1 MNNVGYLEDSDFD
14 QNGSII
20 NPEILSM
27 KMPVVVMMQASWCP
41 HCKSAIPA
49 FDEFAGL
56 SQGKVFSAT
65 IQSDGDRESEKALGK
80 LIKETIMNH
89 GKEFERYAML
99 DKGISS
105 MNMHY
110 YKHQIESSM
119 TPYILEERQLRATQ
133 MDIFSRLMRD
143 RLLWVAGGVD
153 DRMSTV
159 VQAQLMYLDSSDKTD
174 ITMHIDSPGGSV
186 KSGLSMVDVMNYIS
200 CDIRTVNTGM
210 AASMGS
216 ILLGAG
222 TKGKRSSLR
231 FSRTMLHQSSG
242 GAGGNIQD
250 ARISFIEWEKINN
263 TLFELLGEYCG
274 KDADQVKND
283 ASRDLWL
290 DSQQALDYGII
301 DEIVK
306 TKKKGK

>member
-1 MNNVGYLEDSDFD
+1 MNIGQDFK
-14 QNGSII
+14 NYYT
-20 NPEILSM
+20 
-27 KMPVVVMMQASWCP
+27 K
-41 HCKSAIPA
+41 H
-49 FDEFAGL
+49 
-56 SQGKVFSAT
+56 
-65 IQSDGDRESEKALGK
+65 LGK
-80 LIKETIMNH
+80 
-89 GKEFERYAML
+89 GSL
-99 DKGISS
+99 DL
-105 MNMHY
+105 HY
-110 YKHQIESSM
+110 YENQIESSM
-119 TPYILEERQLRATQ
+119 TPYILEEREMRVTQ

-143 RLLWVAGGVD
+143 RLLWVAGPVD

-159 VQAQLMYLDSSDKTD
+159 VQAQLMFLDSSDKTD

-216 ILLGAG
+216 VLLGAG

-242 GAGGNIQD
+242 GFRGNIQD
-250 ARISFIEWEKINN
+250 AEIDMKEWKKINE
-263 TLFELLGEYCG
+263 TLFDLLGSYCG
-274 KDADQVKND
+274 KTAKQVMKD

-290 DSQQALDYGII
+290 SSQESLDYGII

-306 TKKKGK
+306 SKKG

>member
-1 MNNVGYLEDSDFD
+1 MNY
-14 QNGSII
+14 
-20 NPEILSM
+20 
-27 KMPVVVMMQASWCP
+27 
-41 HCKSAIPA
+41 
-49 FDEFAGL
+49 
-56 SQGKVFSAT
+56 
-65 IQSDGDRESEKALGK
+65 
-80 LIKETIMNH
+80 
-89 GKEFERYAML
+89 GKEFQSFYTGHLGKPSSHL
-99 DKGISS
+99 DYFAKS
-105 MNMHY
+105 
-110 YKHQIESSM
+110 IESSM
-119 TPYILEERQLRATQ
+119 TPYILEEREMRVTQ

-174 ITMHIDSPGGSV
+174 ITMHVDSPGGSV

-216 ILLGAG
+216 VLLGAG

-231 FSRTMLHQSSG
+231 FSKTMLHQTSG

-250 ARISFIEWEKINN
+250 ARINMIEWEKTNK
-263 TLFELLGEYCG
+263 TLFELLGGFCDKSAE
-274 KDADQVKND
+274 QVLND
-283 ASRDLWL
+283 AKRDLWL
-290 DSQQALDYGII
+290 SAEEALDYGII